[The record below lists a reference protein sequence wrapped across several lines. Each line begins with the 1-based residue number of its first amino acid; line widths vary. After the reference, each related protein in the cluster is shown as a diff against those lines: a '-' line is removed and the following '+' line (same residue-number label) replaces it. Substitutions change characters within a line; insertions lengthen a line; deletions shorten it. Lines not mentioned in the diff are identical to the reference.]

1 MELTLNENLST
12 QALENEDEGYVTVDP
27 DTRML
32 KFPNENF
39 FLGVSGDQDSR
50 LIHFKF
56 VDDITD
62 AIKLSEQEIQINYL
76 NANQE
81 KGYDV
86 ALNKKVQD
94 GYCYFDWKPS
104 SKVFLYAGDVNFLV
118 CARSKNEV
126 SGFKKTDW
134 NTVRSTHTV
143 PEGIEP
149 EDTHVDEQTDETI
162 TNLLLKINESV
173 TASANSEKAAKTS
186 ADQANASASAASASA
201 SSASGSA
208 SGASNSATAAS
219 NSATAASN
227 SATAASNS
235 ANDASN
241 SATAASNSATA
252 ASNSATNAATSAT
265 AASNSAEDASN
276 SAGAS
281 ATSADSS
288 KNSADAS
295 AASATKAKASET
307 AAAKSLSDLNNN
319 TKDVYQKLAAFDSL
333 GFYVDEG
340 GYLCQK

>member
-12 QALENEDEGYVTVDP
+12 QSFENEDEGFVTVDP
-27 DTRML
+27 DTRKL
-32 KFPNENF
+32 IFPNENF

-56 VDDITD
+56 VDNVTD

-81 KGYDV
+81 KGYNV
-86 ALNKKVQD
+86 ALNKKVKD

-104 SKVFLYAGDVNFLV
+104 SKVFLYAGDINFLV
-118 CARSKNEV
+118 CVRSKNEV

-134 NTVRSTHTV
+134 NTVRSAHTV

-149 EDTHVDEQTDETI
+149 DEAHVDEQTDETI
-162 TNLLLKINESV
+162 TKLLLKINEAV
-173 TASANSEKAAKTS
+173 AASANSEKAAKTS
-186 ADQANASASAASASA
+186 ADQAKANASAASASA

-208 SGASNSATAAS
+208 SGASASATSAANSATSAS
-219 NSATAASN
+219 NSAKN
-227 SATAASNS
+227 
-235 ANDASN
+235 
-241 SATAASNSATA
+241 
-252 ASNSATNAATSAT
+252 
-265 AASNSAEDASN
+265 ASN

-281 ATSADSS
+281 ATSATSS

-295 AASATKAKASET
+295 AASAAKAKESEL
-307 AAAKSLSDLNNN
+307 AAAKSLEDFKN
-319 TKDVYQKLAAFDSL
+319 KEDIYQKLEAFNNL
-333 GFYVDEG
+333 GLYVDEG

>member
-27 DTRML
+27 DTRKL
-32 KFPNENF
+32 IFPNENF

-56 VDDITD
+56 VDNITD

-118 CARSKNEV
+118 CVRSKNEV

-149 EDTHVDEQTDETI
+149 DEAHVDEQTDDTI
-162 TNLLLKINESV
+162 TNLLLKINEAV
-173 TASANSEKAAKTS
+173 AASANSEKAAKTS
-186 ADQANASASAASASA
+186 ADQAKASASTASASA
-201 SSASGSA
+201 SSASSSA
-208 SGASNSATAAS
+208 KGASTSATNAANSATAAS
-219 NSATAASN
+219 NSAKN
-227 SATAASNS
+227 
-235 ANDASN
+235 
-241 SATAASNSATA
+241 
-252 ASNSATNAATSAT
+252 
-265 AASNSAEDASN
+265 ASN

-281 ATSADSS
+281 ATSAASS

-295 AASATKAKASET
+295 AVSATKAKASET
-307 AAAKSLSDLNNN
+307 AAAKSLSDFNNN
-319 TKDVYQKLAAFDSL
+319 TNDIYQKLAAFDSL
-333 GFYVDEG
+333 GLYVDEG

>member
-12 QALENEDEGYVTVDP
+12 QSFENEDEGFVTVDP
-27 DTRML
+27 DTRKL
-32 KFPNENF
+32 IFPNENF

-56 VDDITD
+56 VDNVTD
-62 AIKLSEQEIQINYL
+62 AIKLSEQEVQINYL

-104 SKVFLYAGDVNFLV
+104 SKVFLYAGDINFLV
-118 CARSKNEV
+118 CVRSKNEV

-149 EDTHVDEQTDETI
+149 DETHVDEQTDETI
-162 TNLLLKINESV
+162 TKLLLKINEAV
-173 TASANSEKAAKTS
+173 TASANSEKAAKAS
-186 ADQANASASAASASA
+186 ADQAKASASSASASA

-208 SGASNSATAAS
+208 KGAST
-219 NSATAASN
+219 
-227 SATAASNS
+227 
-235 ANDASN
+235 
-241 SATAASNSATA
+241 
-252 ASNSATNAATSAT
+252 SATNAANSAT
-265 AASNSAEDASN
+265 SASNSAKNASN

-281 ATSADSS
+281 ATSATSS

-295 AASATKAKASET
+295 AASAAKAKASET
-307 AAAKSLSDLNNN
+307 AAAKSLSDFNNN
-319 TKDVYQKLAAFDSL
+319 TKDIYQKLAAFDSL
-333 GFYVDEG
+333 GLYVDEG

>member
-1 MELTLNENLST
+1 MELTLNENLSA
-12 QALENEDEGYVTVDP
+12 QALENEDEGFVTVDP
-27 DTRML
+27 DTRKL

-56 VDDITD
+56 VDNITD

-118 CARSKNEV
+118 CARSKNDV

-149 EDTHVDEQTDETI
+149 DETHVDEQTDETI
-162 TNLLLKINESV
+162 TKLLLKINEAV

-186 ADQANASASAASASA
+186 ADQAKSSASAASASA

-208 SGASNSATAAS
+208 SGASTSATNAANSATAAS
-219 NSATAASN
+219 NSAKN
-227 SATAASNS
+227 
-235 ANDASN
+235 
-241 SATAASNSATA
+241 
-252 ASNSATNAATSAT
+252 
-265 AASNSAEDASN
+265 ASN

-281 ATSADSS
+281 ATSAASS

-295 AASATKAKASET
+295 AVSATKAKASET
-307 AAAKSLSDLNNN
+307 AAAKSLSDFNNN
-319 TKDVYQKLAAFDSL
+319 TNDIYQKLAAFDSL
-333 GFYVDEG
+333 GLYVDEG

>member
-1 MELTLNENLST
+1 MELTLNENLSA

-27 DTRML
+27 DTRKL
-32 KFPNENF
+32 IFPNENF

-149 EDTHVDEQTDETI
+149 DETHVDEQTDETI
-162 TNLLLKINESV
+162 TKLLLKINEAV
-173 TASANSEKAAKTS
+173 TASANSEKAAKAS
-186 ADQANASASAASASA
+186 ADQAKASASSASASA

-208 SGASNSATAAS
+208 T
-219 NSATAASN
+219 
-227 SATAASNS
+227 
-235 ANDASN
+235 DAS
-241 SATAASNSATA
+241 T
-252 ASNSATNAATSAT
+252 SATNAANSANS
-265 AASNSAEDASN
+265 ASNSAKNASN

-281 ATSADSS
+281 ATSAASS
-288 KNSADAS
+288 KSSADAS

-307 AAAKSLSDLNNN
+307 AAAKSLSDFNNN
-319 TKDVYQKLAAFDSL
+319 TDDIYQKLAAFDSL
-333 GFYVDEG
+333 GLYVDEG

>member
-27 DTRML
+27 DTRKL
-32 KFPNENF
+32 KFPKGNF

-126 SGFKKTDW
+126 SGFKKIDW

-208 SGASNSATAAS
+208 E
-219 NSATAASN
+219 
-227 SATAASNS
+227 
-235 ANDASN
+235 DASN
-241 SATAASNSATA
+241 
-252 ASNSATNAATSAT
+252 SAT

-281 ATSADSS
+281 ATSAASS

-295 AASATKAKASET
+295 EASATKAKASET

-319 TKDVYQKLAAFDSL
+319 TKDIYQKLAAFDSL

>member
-1 MELTLNENLST
+1 MELTLNENLSA

-27 DTRML
+27 DTRKL
-32 KFPNENF
+32 IFPNENF

-56 VDDITD
+56 VDNVTD

-86 ALNKKVQD
+86 ALNKNAKD

-149 EDTHVDEQTDETI
+149 DEAHVDEQTDETI
-162 TNLLLKINESV
+162 TNLLLKINEAV

-186 ADQANASASAASASA
+186 ADQAKASASSASASA
-201 SSASGSA
+201 SSASDSA
-208 SGASNSATAAS
+208 SE
-219 NSATAASN
+219 
-227 SATAASNS
+227 
-235 ANDASN
+235 
-241 SATAASNSATA
+241 
-252 ASNSATNAATSAT
+252 ASNSATNAANSANS
-265 AASNSAEDASN
+265 ASNSAKNASN

-281 ATSADSS
+281 ATSATSS

-295 AASATKAKASET
+295 AASATKAKVSET
-307 AAAKSLSDLNNN
+307 AAAKSLSDFNSN
-319 TKDVYQKLAAFDSL
+319 TDDIYQKLAAFDSL
-333 GFYVDEG
+333 GLYVDEG

>member
-12 QALENEDEGYVTVDP
+12 QSLENEDEGFVTVDP
-27 DTRML
+27 DTRKL
-32 KFPNENF
+32 IFPNENF

-56 VDDITD
+56 VDNVTD

-86 ALNKKVQD
+86 ALNKNAKD

-118 CARSKNEV
+118 CVRSKNEV

-149 EDTHVDEQTDETI
+149 DEAHVDEQTDETI
-162 TNLLLKINESV
+162 TKLLLKINEAV
-173 TASANSEKAAKTS
+173 VASANSEKAAKTS

-201 SSASGSA
+201 
-208 SGASNSATAAS
+208 
-219 NSATAASN
+219 
-227 SATAASNS
+227 
-235 ANDASN
+235 
-241 SATAASNSATA
+241 
-252 ASNSATNAATSAT
+252 TSAT
-265 AASNSAEDASN
+265 
-276 SAGAS
+276 
-281 ATSADSS
+281 SS

-295 AASATKAKASET
+295 AASAAKAKESEL
-307 AAAKSLSDLNNN
+307 AAAKSLEDFKN
-319 TKDVYQKLAAFDSL
+319 KEDIYQKLEAFNNL
-333 GFYVDEG
+333 GLYVDEG

>member
-12 QALENEDEGYVTVDP
+12 QSLENEDEGYVTVDP
-27 DTRML
+27 DTRKL
-32 KFPNENF
+32 IFPNENF

-56 VDDITD
+56 VDNITD

-94 GYCYFDWKPS
+94 DYCYFDWKPS

-118 CARSKNEV
+118 CVRSKNEV

-149 EDTHVDEQTDETI
+149 DEAHVDEQTDETI
-162 TNLLLKINESV
+162 TKLLLKINEAV

-201 SSASGSA
+201 SSASSSA
-208 SGASNSATAAS
+208 KGASTLATNAANSATAAS
-219 NSATAASN
+219 NSAKN
-227 SATAASNS
+227 
-235 ANDASN
+235 
-241 SATAASNSATA
+241 
-252 ASNSATNAATSAT
+252 
-265 AASNSAEDASN
+265 ASN

-281 ATSADSS
+281 ATSATSS

-295 AASATKAKASET
+295 AVSATKAKASET
-307 AAAKSLSDLNNN
+307 AAAKSLSDFNNN
-319 TKDVYQKLAAFDSL
+319 TKDIYQKLAAFDSL
-333 GFYVDEG
+333 GLYVDEG

>member
-27 DTRML
+27 DTRKL
-32 KFPNENF
+32 IFPNENF

-186 ADQANASASAASASA
+186 ADQAKASASAASASA

-208 SGASNSATAAS
+208 SEASTSAT
-219 NSATAASN
+219 N
-227 SATAASNS
+227 
-235 ANDASN
+235 
-241 SATAASNSATA
+241 ASNSATA

-265 AASNSAEDASN
+265 AASNSANDASN

-281 ATSADSS
+281 ATSAASS

-319 TKDVYQKLAAFDSL
+319 INDVYQKLAAFDSL
-333 GFYVDEG
+333 GLYVDEG

>member
-12 QALENEDEGYVTVDP
+12 QSLENEDEGFVTVDP
-27 DTRML
+27 DTRKL
-32 KFPNENF
+32 IFPNENF

-56 VDDITD
+56 VDNVTD

-86 ALNKKVQD
+86 ALNKNAKD

-118 CARSKNEV
+118 CVRSKNEV

-149 EDTHVDEQTDETI
+149 DEAHVDEQTDETI
-162 TNLLLKINESV
+162 TKLLLKINEAV
-173 TASANSEKAAKTS
+173 VASANSEKAAKTS
-186 ADQANASASAASASA
+186 ADQAKASASAASASA
-201 SSASGSA
+201 SSASASA
-208 SGASNSATAAS
+208 TSAANSATSASNSAK
-219 NSATAASN
+219 N
-227 SATAASNS
+227 
-235 ANDASN
+235 
-241 SATAASNSATA
+241 
-252 ASNSATNAATSAT
+252 
-265 AASNSAEDASN
+265 ASN

-281 ATSADSS
+281 ATSATSS

-295 AASATKAKASET
+295 AASAAKAKESEL
-307 AAAKSLSDLNNN
+307 AAAKSLEDFKN
-319 TKDVYQKLAAFDSL
+319 KEDIYQKLEAFNNL
-333 GFYVDEG
+333 GLYVDEG

>member
-27 DTRML
+27 DTRKL
-32 KFPNENF
+32 IFPNENF

-56 VDDITD
+56 VDNVTD

-118 CARSKNEV
+118 CVRSKNEV

-149 EDTHVDEQTDETI
+149 DETHVDEQTDETI
-162 TNLLLKINESV
+162 TKLLLKINEAV
-173 TASANSEKAAKTS
+173 AASANSEKVAKAS
-186 ADQANASASAASASA
+186 ADQANASASAASDSA
-201 SSASGSA
+201 SSASSSA
-208 SGASNSATAAS
+208 KGASTSATNAANSATAAS
-219 NSATAASN
+219 NSAKK
-227 SATAASNS
+227 
-235 ANDASN
+235 
-241 SATAASNSATA
+241 
-252 ASNSATNAATSAT
+252 
-265 AASNSAEDASN
+265 ASN

-281 ATSADSS
+281 AISATSS

-307 AAAKSLSDLNNN
+307 AAAKSLADFKN
-319 TKDVYQKLAAFDSL
+319 KEDIYQKLEAFDSL

>member
-1 MELTLNENLST
+1 MELTLNENLSA

-27 DTRML
+27 DTRKL
-32 KFPNENF
+32 IFPNENF

-56 VDDITD
+56 VDNVTD

-86 ALNKKVQD
+86 ALNKNAKD

-118 CARSKNEV
+118 CVRSKNEV

-149 EDTHVDEQTDETI
+149 DETHVDEQTDETI
-162 TNLLLKINESV
+162 TNLLLKINEAV

-186 ADQANASASAASASA
+186 ADQAKASASSASASA
-201 SSASGSA
+201 SSASDSA
-208 SGASNSATAAS
+208 SE
-219 NSATAASN
+219 
-227 SATAASNS
+227 
-235 ANDASN
+235 
-241 SATAASNSATA
+241 
-252 ASNSATNAATSAT
+252 ASNSATNAANSANS
-265 AASNSAEDASN
+265 ASNSAKNASN

-281 ATSADSS
+281 ATSATSS

-295 AASATKAKASET
+295 AASATKAKVSET
-307 AAAKSLSDLNNN
+307 AAAKSLSDFNSN
-319 TKDVYQKLAAFDSL
+319 TDDIYQKLAAFDSL
-333 GFYVDEG
+333 GLYVDEG

>member
-12 QALENEDEGYVTVDP
+12 QSLENEDEGFVTVDP
-27 DTRML
+27 DTRKL
-32 KFPNENF
+32 IFPNENF

-56 VDDITD
+56 VDNVTD

-104 SKVFLYAGDVNFLV
+104 SKVFLYAGDINFLV
-118 CARSKNEV
+118 CVRSKNEV

-149 EDTHVDEQTDETI
+149 DETHVDEQTDETI
-162 TNLLLKINESV
+162 TKLLLKINEAV

-186 ADQANASASAASASA
+186 ADQAKASASSASASA

-208 SGASNSATAAS
+208 TGASTSATSAANSATSASNSAK
-219 NSATAASN
+219 N
-227 SATAASNS
+227 
-235 ANDASN
+235 
-241 SATAASNSATA
+241 
-252 ASNSATNAATSAT
+252 
-265 AASNSAEDASN
+265 ASN

-281 ATSADSS
+281 ATSATSS

-295 AASATKAKASET
+295 AASAAKAKASET
-307 AAAKSLSDLNNN
+307 AAAKSLSDFNNN
-319 TKDVYQKLAAFDSL
+319 TNDIYQKLAAFDSL
-333 GFYVDEG
+333 GLYVDEG

>member
-12 QALENEDEGYVTVDP
+12 QSLENEDEGFVTLDP
-27 DTRML
+27 DTRKL
-32 KFPNENF
+32 IFPDEKF

-56 VDDITD
+56 VDNVTD
-62 AIKLSEQEIQINYL
+62 AIKLSEQEIQVNYL

-81 KGYDV
+81 KGYDA

-118 CARSKNEV
+118 CVRSKNEV

-149 EDTHVDEQTDETI
+149 DEAHVDEQTDETI
-162 TNLLLKINESV
+162 TKLLLKINEAV
-173 TASANSEKAAKTS
+173 AASANSEKAAKTS
-186 ADQANASASAASASA
+186 ADQAKASASAASASA
-201 SSASGSA
+201 SSASSSA
-208 SGASNSATAAS
+208 SGASASATSAANSATSAS
-219 NSATAASN
+219 NSAKN
-227 SATAASNS
+227 
-235 ANDASN
+235 
-241 SATAASNSATA
+241 
-252 ASNSATNAATSAT
+252 
-265 AASNSAEDASN
+265 ASN

-281 ATSADSS
+281 ATSATSS

-307 AAAKSLSDLNNN
+307 AAAKSLSDFNNN
-319 TKDVYQKLAAFDSL
+319 TNDIYQKLAAFDSL
-333 GFYVDEG
+333 GLYIDEG

>member
-27 DTRML
+27 DTRKL
-32 KFPNENF
+32 IFPNENF

-56 VDDITD
+56 VDNVTD

-94 GYCYFDWKPS
+94 DYCYFDWKPS

-118 CARSKNEV
+118 CVRSKNEV

-149 EDTHVDEQTDETI
+149 DETHVDEQTDETI
-162 TNLLLKINESV
+162 TNLLLKINEAV

-186 ADQANASASAASASA
+186 ADQAKS
-201 SSASGSA
+201 
-208 SGASNSATAAS
+208 SATAAS
-219 NSATAASN
+219 NSAKN
-227 SATAASNS
+227 
-235 ANDASN
+235 
-241 SATAASNSATA
+241 
-252 ASNSATNAATSAT
+252 
-265 AASNSAEDASN
+265 ASN

-281 ATSADSS
+281 ATSATSS

-307 AAAKSLSDLNNN
+307 AAAKSLADFKN
-319 TKDVYQKLAAFDSL
+319 KEDIYQKLEAFDSL
-333 GFYVDEG
+333 GLYVDEG

>member
-27 DTRML
+27 DTRKL
-32 KFPNENF
+32 KFPKGNF

-126 SGFKKTDW
+126 SGFKKIDW

-208 SGASNSATAAS
+208 
-219 NSATAASN
+219 
-227 SATAASNS
+227 
-235 ANDASN
+235 NDASN
-241 SATAASNSATA
+241 
-252 ASNSATNAATSAT
+252 SAT

-281 ATSADSS
+281 ATSAASS

-295 AASATKAKASET
+295 EASATKAKASET

-319 TKDVYQKLAAFDSL
+319 TKDIYQKLAAFDSL

>member
-27 DTRML
+27 DTRKL
-32 KFPNENF
+32 IFPNENF
-39 FLGVSGDQDSR
+39 FLGVSGDQNSR

-56 VDDITD
+56 VDNVTD

-94 GYCYFDWKPS
+94 GYCYYDWKPS
-104 SKVFLYAGDVNFLV
+104 SKVLLYAGDVNFLV
-118 CARSKNEV
+118 CVRSKNEV

-149 EDTHVDEQTDETI
+149 DETHVDEQTDETI
-162 TNLLLKINESV
+162 TNLLLKINEAV

-186 ADQANASASAASASA
+186 ADQAKSSASAASASA
-201 SSASGSA
+201 SSASSSA
-208 SGASNSATAAS
+208 KGASTSATNAANSATAAS
-219 NSATAASN
+219 NSAKN
-227 SATAASNS
+227 
-235 ANDASN
+235 
-241 SATAASNSATA
+241 
-252 ASNSATNAATSAT
+252 
-265 AASNSAEDASN
+265 ASN

-281 ATSADSS
+281 ATSTASS

-295 AASATKAKASET
+295 AVSATKAKASET
-307 AAAKSLSDLNNN
+307 AAAKSLSDFNNN
-319 TKDVYQKLAAFDSL
+319 TNDIYQKLAAFDSL
-333 GFYVDEG
+333 GLYVDEG

>member
-1 MELTLNENLST
+1 MELTLNENLSA
-12 QALENEDEGYVTVDP
+12 QALENEDEGFVTVDP
-27 DTRML
+27 DTRKL

-56 VDDITD
+56 VDNITD

-118 CARSKNEV
+118 CARSKNDV

-149 EDTHVDEQTDETI
+149 DETHVDEQTDETI
-162 TNLLLKINESV
+162 TKLLLKINEAV

-186 ADQANASASAASASA
+186 ADQAKA
-201 SSASGSA
+201 
-208 SGASNSATAAS
+208 
-219 NSATAASN
+219 
-227 SATAASNS
+227 
-235 ANDASN
+235 
-241 SATAASNSATA
+241 
-252 ASNSATNAATSAT
+252 
-265 AASNSAEDASN
+265 
-276 SAGAS
+276 
-281 ATSADSS
+281 
-288 KNSADAS
+288 SADAS
-295 AASATKAKASET
+295 AASAAKAKASET
-307 AAAKSLSDLNNN
+307 AAAKSLEDFKN
-319 TKDVYQKLAAFDSL
+319 KEDICQKLEAFNNL
-333 GFYVDEG
+333 GLYVDEG

>member
-12 QALENEDEGYVTVDP
+12 QSLENEDEGYVTVDP
-27 DTRML
+27 DTRKL
-32 KFPNENF
+32 IFPNENF

-56 VDDITD
+56 VDDVTD

-118 CARSKNEV
+118 CVRSKNEV

-149 EDTHVDEQTDETI
+149 DEAHVDEQTDETI
-162 TNLLLKINESV
+162 TKLLLKINEAV
-173 TASANSEKAAKTS
+173 TASANSEKAAKMS
-186 ADQANASASAASASA
+186 ADQAKASASSASASA

-208 SGASNSATAAS
+208 TGASTSATSAANSATSASNSAK
-219 NSATAASN
+219 
-227 SATAASNS
+227 
-235 ANDASN
+235 
-241 SATAASNSATA
+241 
-252 ASNSATNAATSAT
+252 NAG
-265 AASNSAEDASN
+265 N

-281 ATSADSS
+281 ATSAASS

-295 AASATKAKASET
+295 AVSATKAKASET
-307 AAAKSLSDLNNN
+307 AAAKSLSDFNNN
-319 TKDVYQKLAAFDSL
+319 ANDIYQKLAAFDSL
-333 GFYVDEG
+333 GLYVDEG

>member
-27 DTRML
+27 DTRKL
-32 KFPNENF
+32 IFPNENF

-56 VDDITD
+56 ADDITD

-186 ADQANASASAASASA
+186 ADQAKASASVASASA

-208 SGASNSATAAS
+208 SE
-219 NSATAASN
+219 
-227 SATAASNS
+227 
-235 ANDASN
+235 
-241 SATAASNSATA
+241 ASNSATA

-265 AASNSAEDASN
+265 AASNSATNAATSATAASNSATNAATSATAASNSANDASN

-281 ATSADSS
+281 ATSAASS

-295 AASATKAKASET
+295 EASATKAKASET

-333 GFYVDEG
+333 GLYVDEG

>member
-1 MELTLNENLST
+1 MELTLNENLSA

-27 DTRML
+27 DTRKL
-32 KFPNENF
+32 IFPNENF

-56 VDDITD
+56 VDNVTD

-86 ALNKKVQD
+86 ALNKKAQD

-118 CARSKNEV
+118 CVRSKNEV

-149 EDTHVDEQTDETI
+149 DEAHVDEQTDETI
-162 TNLLLKINESV
+162 TKLLLKINEAV
-173 TASANSEKAAKTS
+173 VASANSEKAAKTS
-186 ADQANASASAASASA
+186 ADQAKASASAASASA
-201 SSASGSA
+201 SSASSSA
-208 SGASNSATAAS
+208 SGASASATSAANSATSAS
-219 NSATAASN
+219 NSAKN
-227 SATAASNS
+227 
-235 ANDASN
+235 
-241 SATAASNSATA
+241 
-252 ASNSATNAATSAT
+252 
-265 AASNSAEDASN
+265 ASN

-281 ATSADSS
+281 ATSAASS

-295 AASATKAKASET
+295 ATSATKAKASET
-307 AAAKSLSDLNNN
+307 AAAKSLSDFNNN
-319 TKDVYQKLAAFDSL
+319 TNDIYQKLAAFDSL
-333 GFYVDEG
+333 GLYVDEG

>member
-27 DTRML
+27 DTREL

-86 ALNKKVQD
+86 ALNKKAQD

-186 ADQANASASAASASA
+186 ADQAKASASAASASA

-208 SGASNSATAAS
+208 SGAST
-219 NSATAASN
+219 
-227 SATAASNS
+227 S
-235 ANDASN
+235 AN
-241 SATAASNSATA
+241 
-252 ASNSATNAATSAT
+252 NAATSAT
-265 AASNSAEDASN
+265 AASNSAKDASN

-281 ATSADSS
+281 ATSAASS

-319 TKDVYQKLAAFDSL
+319 TKDIYQKLAAFDSL

>member
-1 MELTLNENLST
+1 MELTLNENLSA
-12 QALENEDEGYVTVDP
+12 QAPENEDEGYVTVDP
-27 DTRML
+27 DTRKL
-32 KFPNENF
+32 IFPNENF

-56 VDDITD
+56 VDNVTD

-81 KGYDV
+81 KGYDA

-118 CARSKNEV
+118 CVRSKNEV

-149 EDTHVDEQTDETI
+149 DETHVDEQTDETI
-162 TNLLLKINESV
+162 TNLLLKINEAV

-186 ADQANASASAASASA
+186 ADQAKASASSASASA
-201 SSASGSA
+201 SSASSSA
-208 SGASNSATAAS
+208 TGASTSATD
-219 NSATAASN
+219 
-227 SATAASNS
+227 ASNS
-235 ANDASN
+235 ANSASN
-241 SATAASNSATA
+241 SAKN
-252 ASNSATNAATSAT
+252 
-265 AASNSAEDASN
+265 ASN

-295 AASATKAKASET
+295 AASAAKAKASET
-307 AAAKSLSDLNNN
+307 AAAKSLSDFNSN
-319 TKDVYQKLAAFDSL
+319 TNDIYQKLAAFDSL
-333 GFYVDEG
+333 GLYVDEG

>member
-12 QALENEDEGYVTVDP
+12 QSLENEDEGFVTVDP
-27 DTRML
+27 DTRKL
-32 KFPNENF
+32 IFPNENF

-56 VDDITD
+56 VDNVTD

-118 CARSKNEV
+118 CVRSKNEV

-149 EDTHVDEQTDETI
+149 DETHVDEQTDETI
-162 TNLLLKINESV
+162 TKLLLKINEAV

-186 ADQANASASAASASA
+186 ADQAKASASSASASA

-208 SGASNSATAAS
+208 TGASTSATSAANSATSASNSAK
-219 NSATAASN
+219 N
-227 SATAASNS
+227 
-235 ANDASN
+235 
-241 SATAASNSATA
+241 
-252 ASNSATNAATSAT
+252 
-265 AASNSAEDASN
+265 ASN

-281 ATSADSS
+281 ATSATSS

-295 AASATKAKASET
+295 AASAAKAKASET
-307 AAAKSLSDLNNN
+307 AAAKSLSDFNNN
-319 TKDVYQKLAAFDSL
+319 TNDIYQKLAAFDSL
-333 GFYVDEG
+333 GLYVDEG

>member
-27 DTRML
+27 DTRKL
-32 KFPNENF
+32 IFPNENF

-56 VDDITD
+56 VDNITD
-62 AIKLSEQEIQINYL
+62 AIKLGEQEIQINYL

-118 CARSKNEV
+118 CVRSKNEV

-149 EDTHVDEQTDETI
+149 DEAHVDEQTDETI
-162 TNLLLKINESV
+162 TKLLLKINEAV

-186 ADQANASASAASASA
+186 ADKAKSSASAASASA
-201 SSASGSA
+201 SSASSSA
-208 SGASNSATAAS
+208 KGAST
-219 NSATAASN
+219 
-227 SATAASNS
+227 
-235 ANDASN
+235 
-241 SATAASNSATA
+241 
-252 ASNSATNAATSAT
+252 SATNAANSAT
-265 AASNSAEDASN
+265 SASNSAKNASN

-281 ATSADSS
+281 ATSATSS

-295 AASATKAKASET
+295 AVSATKAKASET
-307 AAAKSLSDLNNN
+307 AAAKSLSDFNNN
-319 TKDVYQKLAAFDSL
+319 TNDIYQKLVAFDSL
-333 GFYVDEG
+333 GLYVDEG

>member
-12 QALENEDEGYVTVDP
+12 QSFENEDEGYVTVDP
-27 DTRML
+27 DTRKL
-32 KFPNENF
+32 IFPNENF

-56 VDDITD
+56 VDNVTD

-86 ALNKKVQD
+86 ALNKKAQD

-149 EDTHVDEQTDETI
+149 DETHVDEQTDETI
-162 TNLLLKINESV
+162 TNLLLKINEAV

-186 ADQANASASAASASA
+186 ADQA
-201 SSASGSA
+201 
-208 SGASNSATAAS
+208 
-219 NSATAASN
+219 
-227 SATAASNS
+227 
-235 ANDASN
+235 
-241 SATAASNSATA
+241 
-252 ASNSATNAATSAT
+252 
-265 AASNSAEDASN
+265 
-276 SAGAS
+276 
-281 ATSADSS
+281 
-288 KNSADAS
+288 
-295 AASATKAKASET
+295 KASET
-307 AAAKSLSDLNNN
+307 AAAKSLEDFKN
-319 TKDVYQKLAAFDSL
+319 KEDIYQKLEAFNNL
-333 GFYVDEG
+333 GLYVDEG

>member
-27 DTRML
+27 DTRKL
-32 KFPNENF
+32 IFPNENF

-56 VDDITD
+56 FDDITD

-173 TASANSEKAAKTS
+173 TASANSEKAAKAS

-227 SATAASNS
+227 SAN
-235 ANDASN
+235 
-241 SATAASNSATA
+241 
-252 ASNSATNAATSAT
+252 
-265 AASNSAEDASN
+265 DASN

-281 ATSADSS
+281 ATSAASS

-319 TKDVYQKLAAFDSL
+319 TKDIYQKLAAFDSL
-333 GFYVDEG
+333 GLYVDEG

>member
-12 QALENEDEGYVTVDP
+12 QSLENEDEGFITVDP
-27 DTRML
+27 DTRKL
-32 KFPNENF
+32 IFPNENF

-56 VDDITD
+56 VDNVTD

-86 ALNKKVQD
+86 ALNKKVLD

-118 CARSKNEV
+118 CVRSKNVV

-162 TNLLLKINESV
+162 TNLLLKINEAV
-173 TASANSEKAAKTS
+173 TASANSEKAAKAS
-186 ADQANASASAASASA
+186 ADQAKASASAASSSA

-208 SGASNSATAAS
+208 KEAST
-219 NSATAASN
+219 
-227 SATAASNS
+227 
-235 ANDASN
+235 
-241 SATAASNSATA
+241 
-252 ASNSATNAATSAT
+252 SATNAANSADS
-265 AASNSAEDASN
+265 ASNSAKNASN

-281 ATSADSS
+281 ATSATSS

-295 AASATKAKASET
+295 AVSATKAKTSET
-307 AAAKSLSDLNNN
+307 AAAKSLSDFNNN
-319 TKDVYQKLAAFDSL
+319 TNDIYQKLAAFDSL
-333 GFYVDEG
+333 GLYVDEG

>member
-27 DTRML
+27 DTRKL
-32 KFPNENF
+32 IFPNENF

-56 VDDITD
+56 VDNVTD

-94 GYCYFDWKPS
+94 DYCYFDWKPP

-118 CARSKNEV
+118 CVRSKNEV

-149 EDTHVDEQTDETI
+149 DETHVDEQTDETI
-162 TNLLLKINESV
+162 TKLLLKINEAV

-186 ADQANASASAASASA
+186 ADQAKASASSASASA

-208 SGASNSATAAS
+208 TGASTSATSAANSANSASNSAK
-219 NSATAASN
+219 N
-227 SATAASNS
+227 
-235 ANDASN
+235 
-241 SATAASNSATA
+241 
-252 ASNSATNAATSAT
+252 
-265 AASNSAEDASN
+265 ASN

-281 ATSADSS
+281 ATSATSS

-295 AASATKAKASET
+295 AASAAKAKASET
-307 AAAKSLSDLNNN
+307 AAAKSLSDFNSN
-319 TKDVYQKLAAFDSL
+319 TDDIYQKLAAFDSL
-333 GFYVDEG
+333 GLYVDEG

>member
-1 MELTLNENLST
+1 MELTLNENLSA

-27 DTRML
+27 DTRKL
-32 KFPNENF
+32 IFPNENF

-50 LIHFKF
+50 LMHFKF
-56 VDDITD
+56 VDDVTD

-86 ALNKKVQD
+86 ALNKKAQD

-149 EDTHVDEQTDETI
+149 DETHVDEQTDETI
-162 TNLLLKINESV
+162 TNLLLKINEAV

-186 ADQANASASAASASA
+186 ADQAKASASAASSSA
-201 SSASGSA
+201 SSASSSA
-208 SGASNSATAAS
+208 KGASTSATNAANSATAAS
-219 NSATAASN
+219 NSAKN
-227 SATAASNS
+227 
-235 ANDASN
+235 
-241 SATAASNSATA
+241 
-252 ASNSATNAATSAT
+252 
-265 AASNSAEDASN
+265 ASN

-281 ATSADSS
+281 ATSATSS
-288 KNSADAS
+288 RNSADAS
-295 AASATKAKASET
+295 AVSATKAKASET
-307 AAAKSLSDLNNN
+307 AAAKSLSDFNNN
-319 TKDVYQKLAAFDSL
+319 TNDIYQKLAAFDSL
-333 GFYVDEG
+333 GLYVDEG

>member
-12 QALENEDEGYVTVDP
+12 QSLENEDEGFVTVDP
-27 DTRML
+27 DTRKL
-32 KFPNENF
+32 IFPNENF

-56 VDDITD
+56 VDNVTD

-86 ALNKKVQD
+86 ALNKNAKD

-118 CARSKNEV
+118 CVRSKNEV

-149 EDTHVDEQTDETI
+149 DEAHVDEQTDETI
-162 TNLLLKINESV
+162 TKLLLKINEAV
-173 TASANSEKAAKTS
+173 AASANSEKAAKTS
-186 ADQANASASAASASA
+186 ADQAK
-201 SSASGSA
+201 
-208 SGASNSATAAS
+208 
-219 NSATAASN
+219 
-227 SATAASNS
+227 
-235 ANDASN
+235 
-241 SATAASNSATA
+241 
-252 ASNSATNAATSAT
+252 
-265 AASNSAEDASN
+265 
-276 SAGAS
+276 AS
-281 ATSADSS
+281 ATSS

-307 AAAKSLSDLNNN
+307 AAAKSLADFKN
-319 TKDVYQKLAAFDSL
+319 KEDIYQKLEAFDSL
-333 GFYVDEG
+333 GLYVDEG

>member
-12 QALENEDEGYVTVDP
+12 QSFENEDEGFVTVDP
-27 DTRML
+27 DTRKL
-32 KFPNENF
+32 IFPNKNF

-56 VDDITD
+56 VDNVTD

-76 NANQE
+76 NANQK

-118 CARSKNEV
+118 CVRSKNEV

-149 EDTHVDEQTDETI
+149 DETHVDEQTDEIT
-162 TNLLLKINESV
+162 TNLLLKINEAV

-201 SSASGSA
+201 SSASSSA
-208 SGASNSATAAS
+208 KGASTSATNAANSATAAS
-219 NSATAASN
+219 NSAKN
-227 SATAASNS
+227 
-235 ANDASN
+235 
-241 SATAASNSATA
+241 
-252 ASNSATNAATSAT
+252 
-265 AASNSAEDASN
+265 ASN

-281 ATSADSS
+281 ATSAASS

-307 AAAKSLSDLNNN
+307 AAAKSLSDFNNN
-319 TKDVYQKLAAFDSL
+319 TNDIYQKLAAFDSL
-333 GFYVDEG
+333 GLYVDEG

>member
-12 QALENEDEGYVTVDP
+12 QSFENEDEGFVTVDP
-27 DTRML
+27 DTRKL
-32 KFPNENF
+32 IFPNENF

-56 VDDITD
+56 VDDVTD

-104 SKVFLYAGDVNFLV
+104 SKVFLYAGNVNFLV
-118 CARSKNEV
+118 CVRSKNEV

-149 EDTHVDEQTDETI
+149 DETHVDEQTDETI
-162 TNLLLKINESV
+162 TNLLLKINEAV

-186 ADQANASASAASASA
+186 ADQANASASAAS
-201 SSASGSA
+201 
-208 SGASNSATAAS
+208 NSAK
-219 NSATAASN
+219 N
-227 SATAASNS
+227 
-235 ANDASN
+235 
-241 SATAASNSATA
+241 
-252 ASNSATNAATSAT
+252 
-265 AASNSAEDASN
+265 ASN

-281 ATSADSS
+281 ATSAASS

-307 AAAKSLSDLNNN
+307 AAAKSLEDFKN
-319 TKDVYQKLAAFDSL
+319 KEDIYQKLEAFNNL
-333 GFYVDEG
+333 GLYVDEG

>member
-12 QALENEDEGYVTVDP
+12 QSLENEDEGFVTVDP
-27 DTRML
+27 DTRKL
-32 KFPNENF
+32 IFPNENF

-50 LIHFKF
+50 LIHFKL

-62 AIKLSEQEIQINYL
+62 AIKLSEQEVQINYL

-104 SKVFLYAGDVNFLV
+104 SKVFLYAGDINFLV
-118 CARSKNEV
+118 CVRSKNEV

-149 EDTHVDEQTDETI
+149 DEAHVDEQTDETI
-162 TNLLLKINESV
+162 TKLLLKINEAV
-173 TASANSEKAAKTS
+173 VASANSEKAAKTS
-186 ADQANASASAASASA
+186 ADQAKASASAASASA

-208 SGASNSATAAS
+208 SGASASATSAANSATSAS
-219 NSATAASN
+219 NSAKN
-227 SATAASNS
+227 
-235 ANDASN
+235 
-241 SATAASNSATA
+241 
-252 ASNSATNAATSAT
+252 
-265 AASNSAEDASN
+265 ASN

-281 ATSADSS
+281 ATSATSS

-295 AASATKAKASET
+295 AASAAKAKESEL
-307 AAAKSLSDLNNN
+307 AAAKSLSDFNNN
-319 TKDVYQKLAAFDSL
+319 TKDIYQKLAAFDSL
-333 GFYVDEG
+333 GLYVDEG

>member
-12 QALENEDEGYVTVDP
+12 QSLENENEDEGYVTVDP
-27 DTRML
+27 DTRKL
-32 KFPNENF
+32 IFPNENF

-56 VDDITD
+56 VDNVTD

-86 ALNKKVQD
+86 ALNKRVQA

-118 CARSKNEV
+118 CVRSKNEV

-149 EDTHVDEQTDETI
+149 DEIHVDEQTDETI
-162 TNLLLKINESV
+162 TKLLLKINEAV
-173 TASANSEKAAKTS
+173 VASANSEKAAKTS

-201 SSASGSA
+201 SSASSSA
-208 SGASNSATAAS
+208 KGASTSATNAANSATAAS
-219 NSATAASN
+219 NSAKN
-227 SATAASNS
+227 
-235 ANDASN
+235 
-241 SATAASNSATA
+241 
-252 ASNSATNAATSAT
+252 
-265 AASNSAEDASN
+265 ASN

-281 ATSADSS
+281 ATSAASS

-295 AASATKAKASET
+295 AVSATKAKASET
-307 AAAKSLSDLNNN
+307 AAAKSLSDFNNN
-319 TKDVYQKLAAFDSL
+319 TNDIYQKLAAFDSL
-333 GFYVDEG
+333 GLYVDEG

>member
-12 QALENEDEGYVTVDP
+12 QALENEDEGYVTLDP
-27 DTRML
+27 DTRKL
-32 KFPNENF
+32 IFPNENF

-186 ADQANASASAASASA
+186 ADQAKASA
-201 SSASGSA
+201 
-208 SGASNSATAAS
+208 NAAS

-227 SATAASNS
+227 SAE
-235 ANDASN
+235 D
-241 SATAASNSATA
+241 ASNSATA
-252 ASNSATNAATSAT
+252 ASNSATNAATSAN
-265 AASNSAEDASN
+265 AASNSANDASN

-281 ATSADSS
+281 ATSAASS

>member
-12 QALENEDEGYVTVDP
+12 QSFENEDEGFVTVDP
-27 DTRML
+27 DTRKL
-32 KFPNENF
+32 IFPNENF

-56 VDDITD
+56 VDNVTD

-118 CARSKNEV
+118 CVRSKNEV

-143 PEGIEP
+143 PKGIEP
-149 EDTHVDEQTDETI
+149 DEAHVDEQTDETI
-162 TNLLLKINESV
+162 TKLLLKINEAV
-173 TASANSEKAAKTS
+173 AASANSEKAAKTS
-186 ADQANASASAASASA
+186 ADQAKASASAASASA

-208 SGASNSATAAS
+208 SGAST
-219 NSATAASN
+219 
-227 SATAASNS
+227 
-235 ANDASN
+235 
-241 SATAASNSATA
+241 
-252 ASNSATNAATSAT
+252 
-265 AASNSAEDASN
+265 

-281 ATSADSS
+281 ATSATSS

-295 AASATKAKASET
+295 AASAAKAKESEL
-307 AAAKSLSDLNNN
+307 AAAKSLEDFKN
-319 TKDVYQKLAAFDSL
+319 KEDIYQKLEAFDSL
-333 GFYVDEG
+333 GLYVDEG